1 MNNNK
6 YKVVIMKHQILIFLL
21 LNPLVAVV
29 VVHQM
34 NMKMGYMM
42 KYQILMVNMMVI
54 K

>member
-1 MNNNK
+1 
-6 YKVVIMKHQILIFLL
+6 MKHKILIFLL

-29 VVHQM
+29 VAVHQM
-34 NMKMGYMM
+34 HMKMGHMM